1 MCAFERFS
9 GFLAHISITI
19 KVGQYAFKS
28 NCKFAASQNRE
39 FCGHNVRVWRITDVC
54 RRKKMAAKL
63 QVLRRKFPLISAAAN
78 LSRNLG
84 VSRQGSPLQSWT
96 QIEMADFASMRDC
109 ETPFHFRIFKLDL
122 INIEALLNAF
132 KRQSF

>member
-1 MCAFERFS
+1 MSAFGALRTPAVAKNWPRNS
-9 GFLAHISITI
+9 
-19 KVGQYAFKS
+19 
-28 NCKFAASQNRE
+28 E
-39 FCGHNVRVWRITDVC
+39 FCDGNS
-54 RRKKMAAKL
+54 L
-63 QVLRRKFPLISAAAN
+63 LISEVAD